1 MADFTRYV
9 DQFRNLNPRD
19 PGTWPIMPR
28 IAAAL
33 GIIVVVLVAGYFIF
47 WSDQI
52 DELNQLQAK
61 ELQLKEDYKAKL
73 AQAVNLEPLKKEKDQ
88 VSQYVFRLEKQLP
101 SKAEMDALL
110 SDINQAGVGRGL
122 QFDLFR
128 PGQASV
134 KNYYAELPI
143 EIRITGSYHDLGQ
156 FTSDIAS
163 LPRIVTLNNLTISE
177 QNNQSSPLTMDAVAK
192 TFRYLD
198 TDEVNAQK
206 RTAKPGA
213 AK

>member
-1 MADFTRYV
+1 MDFKKYL

-19 PGTWPIMPR
+19 VGTWPIVPR
-28 IAAAL
+28 VASAFGIVIAVMIL
-33 GIIVVVLVAGYFIF
+33 GYFVL
-47 WSDQI
+47 WSGQL
-52 DELNQLQAK
+52 DELDNLRQT
-61 ELQLKEDYKAKL
+61 ELKLKDEYRAKL
-73 AQAVNLEPLKKEKDQ
+73 AQAINLEPLRKQREL

-128 PGQASV
+128 PGQPTV
-134 KNYYAELPI
+134 KDYYAELPI
-143 EIRITGSYHDLGQ
+143 AIHITGAYHDLAQ

-163 LPRIVTLNNLTISE
+163 LPRIVTLNNIAITAATP
-177 QNNQSSPLTMDAVAK
+177 NTPLGMDATAK

-198 TDEVNAQK
+198 PDEVAQQK
-206 RTAKPGA
+206 KTKTKAPVPK
-213 AK
+213 